1 MAKLYFGKK
10 WPFVFKGLSRGEKQ
24 AKLLLYFSLVP
35 YLFILLLSI
44 FRAFSGIE
52 FFMGS
57 MVYGFDAFILSM
69 FLCLY
74 VGFFVVPILSICFI
88 YQIAYLFRKKIKP
101 FKKIK
106 LKNYIIIF
114 VIVGIVVVGA
124 LLLSYHS
131 YSIKN
136 YFNGVSARRMYKA
149 SELKIPYNNEEDMVN
164 SIYDIDVKSN
174 HLLVDFDK
182 MEIGFLTYSGIDD
195 FYKVKLEKQ
204 EEKELFNKIIKDYF
218 FQAEIKLEGEADR
231 LLTFSKEGVYAFD
244 SIAYIMV
251 MSNGEMYAYLD
262 DEEEFNELN
271 SSVYYVGENTK
282 FN

>member
-1 MAKLYFGKK
+1 MSYSFGQKIA
-10 WPFVFKGLSRGEKQ
+10 LM
-24 AKLLLYFSLVP
+24 LVP
-35 YLFILLLSI
+35 TGVGASVGGYAGDASRIAQKIAKEMPLIVNPNVVN
-44 FRAFSGIE
+44 AAVFSGITDGMFYVE
-52 FFMGS
+52 GWVLEQFVKGNICLQPS
-57 MVYGFDAFILSM
+57 TNNKIGVIFDKAIPENILNVH
-69 FLCLY
+69 LNTLNA
-74 VGFFVVPILSICFI
+74 I
-88 YQIAYLFRKKIKP
+88 QT
-101 FKKIK
+101 
-106 LKNYIIIF
+106 
-114 VIVGIVVVGA
+114 
-124 LLLSYHS
+124 
-131 YSIKN
+131 
-136 YFNGVSARRMYKA
+136 
-149 SELKIPYNNEEDMVN
+149 
-164 SIYDIDVKSN
+164 IYDIDVKSN

-204 EEKELFNKIIKDYF
+204 EDKELFNKIIKDYF